1 MPDGPSAVL
10 ERYGEAYLA
19 HNPGWHVEDSRW
31 KADQVIELLDRWTP
45 RSVCDVGCGAGE
57 VLRHIHDRLPVD
69 RLVGYEVAESAFEL
83 CRRRDATDRLEF
95 KLEDAAASP
104 EHFDLML
111 LLDVIEHVQDPIGFL
126 RSLRFKS
133 DRTILHI
140 PLDLSVQSVLRPGRL
155 LHSRRAV
162 GHLHY
167 FTQET
172 AEATLQDSGYHVVS
186 TRLTGVS
193 TDLPAKS
200 RKAAAAALP
209 RRILP
214 PHIAA
219 RTLGGFSLLV
229 LADNRPPDG
238 ASHPSASA

>member
-1 MPDGPSAVL
+1 VSDRLPPVS
-10 ERYGEAYLA
+10 ERYGDAYLA
-19 HNPGWHVEDSRW
+19 HNPGWHVEDSSW
-31 KADQVIELLDRWTP
+31 KADHVIELLDGWTP
-45 RSVCDVGCGAGE
+45 RTVCDVGCGAGE

-83 CRRRDATDRLEF
+83 SRQRATDRLQF
-95 KLEDAAASP
+95 KLEEAAAAP

-111 LLDVIEHVQDPIGFL
+111 LLDVIEHVEDPIGFL

-140 PLDLSVQSVLRPGRL
+140 PLELSVQSVLRPRRL
-155 LHSRRAV
+155 LHSRSAV

-172 AEATLQDSGYHVVS
+172 AEATVQDSGYQVVR

-193 TDLPAKS
+193 VDLPARS

-214 PHIAA
+214 RHVAA

-229 LADNRPPDG
+229 LADNVPPDG